1 MSRAN
6 GITITQPSD
15 LQLNTIADAIQDEL
29 LRDWSS
35 DQITAGIKHIGQ
47 TEVGIVTHVYVSRAF
62 FSQLSF
68 RKGLGRWK
76 PFRVGTYMIGMLKGK
91 S

>member
-1 MSRAN
+1 M
-6 GITITQPSD
+6 D
-15 LQLNTIADAIQDEL
+15 TIAGAIQDEL

-68 RKGLGRWK
+68 RKGLRRWK
-76 PFRVGTYMIGMLKGK
+76 PFRVGIVYDRDVEGSETSYQWYGFYE
-91 S
+91 

>member
-15 LQLNTIADAIQDEL
+15 LQLNTIAGAIQDEL

-35 DQITAGIKHIGQ
+35 EQITAGIKHIGQ

-68 RKGLGRWK
+68 RKGLRRWK

-91 S
+91 